1 VVVDTPSRIR
11 QWFGIVDELTDE
23 TGLVTCEMVPAFHAC
38 SRPGT
43 LRLSTLS
50 ADDGA

>member
-1 VVVDTPSRIR
+1 
-11 QWFGIVDELTDE
+11 
-23 TGLVTCEMVPAFHAC
+23 VTCEMVPAFHAR
-38 SRPGT
+38 SGSGA